1 MNIADEVLMEPWI
14 DEEASRRLPILC
26 AQGEG
31 QTLEFMKS
39 YPEQARD
46 LAKEIA
52 AFATSNAGTILLGVD
67 NDGSCAGMPLSTAA
81 QRDALLRRLEGV
93 CNGVIKPSITPS
105 WQFARSGEHIVLVLN
120 VPKGSQPIYY
130 VGHVPYMRHLTS
142 SRPAEPHEV
151 IELVEVGAQPS
162 IRATE
167 SVEETPDKRTQF
179 LAELMQILGS
189 IVIFDG
195 ELEQRNVNPWL
206 EQLRAQFGDAAS
218 RLRET
223 AAEQIAVDE
232 RFDERLLDI
241 ADTFDQ
247 FAKLRIHLGSHAEL
261 RRAGQL
267 AMAQAQNLLNQIAPE
282 VIRHV
287 PPRQLEEQLRVLQ
300 RQLNALLL
308 QTNNARK
315 DGSTQEVQAKA
326 SDLGRRILNVARY
339 GVDRLG
345 PNLKAA
351 LNTSGHL
358 LHLSE
363 TEQLYL
369 DGGVS
374 MMKVADDVKTGIGQ
388 FLDATQSIIP
398 D

>member
-1 MNIADEVLMEPWI
+1 MADEVPLDPWI

-31 QTLEFMKS
+31 QTLEFMRS

-67 NDGSCAGMPLSTAA
+67 NDGSCVGMPLSSAA
-81 QRDALLRRLEGV
+81 QRDALVRRLEGV

-105 WQFARSGEHIVLVLN
+105 WQFARSGKHIVLMLT

-130 VGHVPYMRHLTS
+130 VGHVPYVRHLTS

-151 IELVEVGAQPS
+151 IELVQVDAQPRV
-162 IRATE
+162 RATE
-167 SVEETPDKRTQF
+167 SIEETPDKRTQF
-179 LAELMQILGS
+179 LASLMEVLGS
-189 IVIFDG
+189 IIIFDT
-195 ELEQRNVNPWL
+195 ELEQRSVNPWL

-218 RLRET
+218 RLRDA
-223 AAEQIAVDE
+223 AAEQIAVDQKL
-232 RFDERLLDI
+232 DERLLDA
-241 ADTFDQ
+241 ADTFDRY
-247 FAKLRIHLGSHAEL
+247 AKLRLHMGSEPEL

-267 AMAQAQNLLNQIAPE
+267 AMAQAQELLNQIAPE
-282 VIRHV
+282 VI
-287 PPRQLEEQLRVLQ
+287 PRISPKQVDEQLRVLR
-300 RQLNALLL
+300 RQLKTLLI
-308 QTNNARK
+308 QADNARRERN
-315 DGSTQEVQAKA
+315 TQELQAKA
-326 SDLGRRILNVARY
+326 SDFGRRILSVARY

-345 PNLKAA
+345 PNLKPA
-351 LNTSGHL
+351 LDSSGHR

-369 DGGVS
+369 DGGES
-374 MMKVADDVKTGIGQ
+374 MRKVIDDVKMGIGL
-388 FLDATQSIIP
+388 FLDATESVLPP